1 VTGALFGGVER
12 AQRQAKEAEWQRQY
26 QSMQNYQMQEQNNYR
41 SKEQYDFVFKA
52 CLENRGYKI
61 N

>member
-1 VTGALFGGVER
+1 MLIYFM
-12 AQRQAKEAEWQRQY
+12 
-26 QSMQNYQMQEQNNYR
+26 SMQNYQLQEQKNYMAQ

-52 CLENRGYKI
+52 CLENRGYTV